1 MQEKAKKHILSSFAK
16 NCKYI
21 WMFFRESVP
30 CERNGHWKER
40 LFLYCV
46 KIC

>member
-21 WMFFRESVP
+21 WMFFRESVEKMFP
-30 CERNGHWKER
+30 KLIYYNW
-40 LFLYCV
+40 FT
-46 KIC
+46 